1 MKGVNNKLLSSEQLL
16 KQYSIR
22 VSGRAKYM
30 RLTIS
35 LDKGIVV
42 VVPKSMSQRRMAK
55 LIPQF
60 VKDKQDWLSEA
71 IEKLQA
77 RGQIIPDIEQCQLPE
92 KITLIALGVVFSITY
107 DSLSKTKDSLSSTE
121 GFLYGAEGFLSG
133 AEGSLS
139 KAEGSLTLHHLD
151 EYKLAIRGRGNRK
164 QVFQLLEKFF
174 KDYARYYLQQRLDQL
189 SKEFTLPYKG
199 LTVRAQKTRWGS
211 CSSKKNINL
220 NYRLL
225 FIEKKLLDYILLH
238 ELVHTVHM
246 NHSRAFWLYFES
258 LMPDARSRDRQVN
271 RVAKSLPCWIF
282 HK

>member
-55 LIPQF
+55 LIPEF
-60 VKDKQDWLSEA
+60 VRDKQDWLSEA

-92 KITLIALGVVFSITY
+92 KITLIALGVIFSITY
-107 DSLSKTKDSLSSTE
+107 DSLSKTK
-121 GFLYGAEGFLSG
+121 GFLSNAEGFLSG

-151 EYKLAIRGRGNRK
+151 EYKLEIRGRGRGNRK
-164 QVFQLLEKFF
+164 RVFQLLEKFF
-174 KDYARYYLQQRLDQL
+174 KDYARYYLQQRLNQL
-189 SKEFTLPYKG
+189 SKEFTLPYKR
-199 LTVRAQKTRWGS
+199 LTIRAQKTRWGS

-246 NHSRAFWLYFES
+246 NHSKAFWLYFES

-271 RVAKSLPCWIF
+271 RVTKSLPCWIF

>member
-55 LIPQF
+55 LIPEF
-60 VKDKQDWLSEA
+60 VRDKQDWLSEA

-92 KITLIALGVVFSITY
+92 KITLIALGVIFSITY
-107 DSLSKTKDSLSSTE
+107 DSLSKTKGSLSK
-121 GFLYGAEGFLSG
+121 
-133 AEGSLS
+133 AEGSLLN
-139 KAEGSLTLHHLD
+139 AEGSLTLHHLD

-164 QVFQLLEKFF
+164 RVFQLLEKFF

-189 SKEFTLPYKG
+189 SKEFTLPYER
-199 LTVRAQKTRWGS
+199 LTIRAQKTRWGS

-246 NHSRAFWLYFES
+246 NHSQAFWLYFES

-271 RVAKSLPCWIF
+271 RVTKSLPCWIF